1 MSRQV
6 AYVITGNLALLVW
19 IFTIIGVITVTKYV
33 IKIILKIINNIKN
46 LFVTSNKSIPSSQ
59 SKNRINEYYQS
70 TYYLTTRNR
79 YEDVLYD
86 KGLLGEYKIFQMLQT
101 FENYGARFLFNCY
114 LPREHNETTEIDVIL
129 LTYNGI
135 FVIESKNYNGWIY
148 GDENQDLWT
157 QTLPAGKKIHKTHF
171 YNPIRQNKTHIKY
184 LKKIIGDNLPIYSII
199 VFSNECTLKNIEVFD
214 PETKV
219 TYLGRIINTVQ
230 SLSAKTLNPISQV
243 NLIEI
248 YDKLYPYTQVSK
260 NVKMQHIENINNKIG
275 T

>member
-1 MSRQV
+1 M
-6 AYVITGNLALLVW
+6 N
-19 IFTIIGVITVTKYV
+19 IFTTDMTITLLMNILVFG
-33 IKIILKIINNIKN
+33 IIILYIRSRKKKESYKTQWE
-46 LFVTSNKSIPSSQ
+46 LEDEAYQ
-59 SKNRINEYYQS
+59 RERQRIHDEYYQS
-70 TYYLTTRNR
+70 TYYLTTRNN
-79 YEDVLYD
+79 YEKVMHD
-86 KGLLGEYKIFQMLQT
+86 KGLLGEYKIFQMLRS
-101 FENYGARFLFNCY
+101 FENYGARILFNCY

-148 GDENQDLWT
+148 GEENQDLWT

-184 LKKIIGDNLPIYSII
+184 LKKIIGDNLPIYSVI

-230 SLSAKTLNPISQV
+230 SLSAKTPNSISQV

-248 YDKLYPYTQVSK
+248 YDKLYPYTQVSE